1 MRAATNLTTGGIAV
15 ILALGGCG
23 KQQEQQPGPPRDT
36 AKVRAEARR
45 QRAAC
50 ASPVVN
56 DRLKGLIFDQAIGER
71 HASRTNLD
79 ELADYSFARMED
91 PVVTGADA
99 TLDIIRCKGRFI
111 LDIPAGAERAFAGE
125 RRLQADLDY
134 SAQAAADGS
143 GFVYR
148 VNGADPIVAR
158 LASFNLTSVAYRPPP
173 AIDQGPAALPA
184 PGSPPP
190 PAPVP
195 TAPPPPPPP
204 VIARAAP
211 PERVPG
217 AVPTRSPPRREAV
230 ASEPARPRPPA
241 PQRDR
246 EQVALDRPLPTPTA
260 AADDRGEAKVRAA
273 TDDRGEATVRAF
285 YRALGTGDGATA
297 ATRIVPEK
305 RASGAFSPAAMSRYY
320 GGLADPI
327 RLTWIAAIAPGS
339 YRVGYRY
346 AAGRSRCAGAA
357 IVSVTQRDGRD
368 LIRSIRALH
377 GC

>member
-1 MRAATNLTTGGIAV
+1 MRAATTLTTGGIAV

-23 KQQEQQPGPPRDT
+23 KQQEQQPDRPRDT

-71 HASRTNLD
+71 HANRTNLD

-148 VNGADPIVAR
+148 VNGAEPIVAR

-184 PGSPPP
+184 P
-190 PAPVP
+190 VP
-195 TAPPPPPPP
+195 TAPPPAPSPPPP

-211 PERVPG
+211 PERVPS
-217 AVPTRSPPRREAV
+217 AAPTRSPPRREPVAV
-230 ASEPARPRPPA
+230 EPARPRPRPPA
-241 PQRDR
+241 PHREPVAVDR
-246 EQVALDRPLPTPTA
+246 ALPTATV

-273 TDDRGEATVRAF
+273 TDDSGEATVRAF
-285 YRALGTGDGATA
+285 YRALGAGDGAIA

-327 RLTWIAAIAPGS
+327 RLTSIAAIAPGS

-368 LIRSIRALH
+368 FIRSIRALH